1 MEDKKENSPVW
12 VADRDLR
19 LLVSRTHPPRRKSMQ
34 ELEKR
39 IEMTKGYK
47 GVGGVIQEK
56 TDSAFELYII
66 SLDNGIRV
74 AAGPSAFTRKEKP
87 E

>member
-1 MEDKKENSPVW
+1 MHK
-12 VADRDLR
+12 
-19 LLVSRTHPPRRKSMQ
+19 
-34 ELEKR
+34 LEKR

-56 TDSAFELYII
+56 TDSPFELYII

-74 AAGPSAFTRKEKP
+74 AAGPSAFTQEKKP